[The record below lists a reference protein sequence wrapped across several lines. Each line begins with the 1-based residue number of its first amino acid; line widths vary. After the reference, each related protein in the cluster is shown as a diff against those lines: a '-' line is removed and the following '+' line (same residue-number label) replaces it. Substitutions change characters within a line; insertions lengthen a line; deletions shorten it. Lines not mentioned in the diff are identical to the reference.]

1 RHTRFS
7 RDWSS
12 DVCSS
17 DLERFLLRRIS
28 IFAGGFSLD
37 AAETVCADALVPK
50 QDVLDLLSHL
60 VEKSLVTTD
69 KVESEARYSLLDM
82 VQQYGRERLVESG
95 EAELLGR
102 RHRDYFLSVAEKAA
116 HELIGPD
123 QVRWFDRIE
132 LEHEN

>member
-82 VQQYGRERLVESG
+82 VQRSEERRVGKGYRSG
-95 EAELLGR
+95 GWT
-102 RHRDYFLSVAEKAA
+102 K
-116 HELIGPD
+116 
-123 QVRWFDRIE
+123 
-132 LEHEN
+132 